1 MPRKSRKNDLDES
14 SKDIATLRRYVCSPD
29 ALWGGFINI
38 RINEKQR
45 EDFHDWEAANAAHV
59 AGYFED
65 HLAEGMKISFAY
77 DDENQAFIVTYT
89 GRLVNQVGMR
99 YAVSSRSATVTQ
111 AMALA
116 AYKHEVLAEGDYIR
130 FSASVKEF
138 LQFG

>member
-1 MPRKSRKNDLDES
+1 MPRKTNNKGSEVEPVEIS
-14 SKDIATLRRYVCSPD
+14 ALRRYVCAPE
-29 ALWGGFINI
+29 ATWGGFINI
-38 RINEKQR
+38 RINDKQR

-65 HLAEGMKISFAY
+65 HLSEGMKISFAY

-89 GRLVNQVGMR
+89 GRLVNMVGMR
-99 YAVSSRSATVTQ
+99 YAVSSRAGTVTQ

-130 FSASVKEF
+130 FSSSVKEF
-138 LQFG
+138 MQFG